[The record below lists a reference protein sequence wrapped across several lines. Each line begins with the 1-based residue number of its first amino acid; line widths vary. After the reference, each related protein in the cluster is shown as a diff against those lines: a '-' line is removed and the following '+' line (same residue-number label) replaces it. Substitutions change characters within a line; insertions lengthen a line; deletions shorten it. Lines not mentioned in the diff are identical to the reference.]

1 MTIENTYIETVLKSL
16 LQKNIR
22 LQFRNK
28 VFKTGKLILFK
39 QNNYHLAFILHS
51 HKKGNIKFEIP
62 IPFAVEYWPED
73 KLAYLDYRL
82 STLAK
87 RKGDL
92 LLQLKKVNP
101 VKNSKY
107 YDSILEID
115 ILPDEEII

>member
-1 MTIENTYIETVLKSL
+1 MTIENTYIEKVLKSL

-22 LQFRNK
+22 LQFKNK
-28 VFKTGKLILFK
+28 VFKSGKLILFK
-39 QNNYHLAFILHS
+39 QSNYHLAFILHS
-51 HKKGNIKFEIP
+51 HKKGNVKFEIP

-73 KLAYLDYRL
+73 HLVYLDYRL
-82 STLAK
+82 GTLAK
-87 RKGDL
+87 RKEE
-92 LLQLKKVNP
+92 LLQQLKSVSP